1 MLFLGAAPANPNP
14 AAGVG
19 TSNGDRPSTT
29 LHSEPIFLLGLGG
42 NNDLAPFLK
51 LDRN

>member
-1 MLFLGAAPANPNP
+1 MLFPGAALANPNP
-14 AAGVG
+14 AAGLG
-19 TSNGDRPSTT
+19 TSNGDRPPTA

-51 LDRN
+51 LDRD